1 MSDPL
6 HALVLNPDVQLP
18 GSPCTTRS
26 IVSGSTSRGAVQPHC
41 QQVMLL
47 KPTNLLRARRLSC
60 ALVAGVDE
68 GVGLLKERLARA
80 GILDDTVTEINNFRV
95 VVIPILSDHCL
106 LFG

>member
-26 IVSGSTSRGAVQPHC
+26 IVSRSTSRGAVQPHC

-47 KPTNLLRARRLSC
+47 KPTSLLRARRLSC

-80 GILDDTVTEINNFRV
+80 GMLDDTVTEIDNFMV
-95 VVIPILSDHCL
+95 VKIPILSDHCL

>member
-6 HALVLNPDVQLP
+6 NALVLNPDVQLP

-80 GILDDTVTEINNFRV
+80 GMLDDTVTEIINFRV